1 MAIENK
7 LLVLAFGAL
16 SKLGFEVW
24 IQKGC
29 GLDRCFLSVF
39 GIIAKFPWR
48 KFDNISPYFRS
59 GNPTALCLKCVIAH
73 KILFLSSFHHEN
85 TAMGMPHFHSENLA
99 EFWVWCAMAHQQG
112 FMPVYM
118 ARAKMLMPGWVGA
131 LQRIGHIDMCRIHE
145 ETDVTWWNWSRQ
157 SHRMTWIC
165 TYNNCLDHI
174 LMSQGPKH
182 SLLERVA
189 HVSTRVHHTKCTITH
204 THKGIHTHP
213 HTYIIHN
220 AITQNGK

>member
-1 MAIENK
+1 MLPK
-7 LLVLAFGAL
+7 C
-16 SKLGFEVW
+16 VW
-24 IQKGC
+24 NHCQ
-29 GLDRCFLSVF
+29 
-39 GIIAKFPWR
+39 
-48 KFDNISPYFRS
+48 ISMEKIRQHFAYVRS

-73 KILFLSSFHHEN
+73 KILFLPSFHHEN
-85 TAMGMPHFHSENLA
+85 TVMGMPHFHSENLA
-99 EFWVWCAMAHQQG
+99 EFWVWCAMVHQQG

-182 SLLERVA
+182 SLLESRSCF
-189 HVSTRVHHTKCTITH
+189 HESPSYKVHD
-204 THKGIHTHP
+204 HP
-213 HTYIIHN
+213 HT
-220 AITQNGK
+220 